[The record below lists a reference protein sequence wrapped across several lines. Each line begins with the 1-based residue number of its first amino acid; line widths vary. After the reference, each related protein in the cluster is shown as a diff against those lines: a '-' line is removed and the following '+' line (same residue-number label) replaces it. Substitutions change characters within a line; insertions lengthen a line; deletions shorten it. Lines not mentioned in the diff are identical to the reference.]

1 MMKKFTCFLLCATIL
16 CAIFCVS
23 VAEKFHKMK
32 SDIER
37 DETPMECVE
46 NGGFCPDPEKMGD
59 WCCGRCIRNECRN
72 G

>member
-1 MMKKFTCFLLCATIL
+1 
-16 CAIFCVS
+16 S
-23 VAEKFHKMK
+23 
-32 SDIER
+32 
-37 DETPMECVE
+37 ECVE